1 MLFKEIGISA
11 ITMIAMDSVYL
22 KNVQKAYSKQ
32 MQKIQGSPINL
43 KMIPAII
50 CYILLVFGLNYFIIS
65 KKLSVL
71 DAFIFGVVMYG
82 VYDATTYAVIDDWS
96 PYLAVIDTIW
106 GGILMSATTYITYSL
121 L

>member
-1 MLFKEIGISA
+1 MLFKELGVSA

-22 KNVQKAYSKQ
+22 KSVGNAYSKQ
-32 MQKIQGSPINL
+32 IQKIQGSPMKL

-50 CYILLVFGLNYFIIS
+50 CYLLLVFGLNYFIIS

-71 DAFIFGVVMYG
+71 DAFIFGVVIYG
-82 VYDATTYAVIDDWS
+82 VYDATTYAVIEDWS
-96 PYLAVIDTIW
+96 PYLAVIDSIW
-106 GGILMSATTYITYSL
+106 GGILMSVTTYITYNL